1 MHSTEGK
8 FLEKKNFHK
17 RQKNLLQNPKK
28 AKKTKG
34 FLLFQ
39 FSSVENQKPNQKSFL
54 FLLDFSFKTAFK
66 SNKRLQ
72 SQFPRQNY
80 KSKRWTPSEG
90 RINTASTSFS
100 TPFFIIF
107 VLFNFLFDLIFYYCV
122 DYLLIIFIILYF
134 DGWNDVNNGG
144 DTQRPMVCHGLI
156 M

>member
-1 MHSTEGK
+1 M
-8 FLEKKNFHK
+8 
-17 RQKNLLQNPKK
+17 QKGEFFWK
-28 AKKTKG
+28 KKTFTKGKKPTAEPKESKKKIKG

-39 FSSVENQKPNQKSFL
+39 FSSVENQKSNQKSFL

-90 RINTASTSFS
+90 RINNASTSFS
-100 TPFFIIF
+100 TLFFIIF

-122 DYLLIIFIILYF
+122 DYLLIIFLLFLIF
-134 DGWNDVNNGG
+134 WWVEWCKS
-144 DTQRPMVCHGLI
+144 MVEVHKDPWYAMG
-156 M
+156 